1 MKKKLL
7 IGALVLVAAAVV
19 VVLKTGLFTEEKVE
33 TVVVGF
39 SPGASSTLSMIALDQ
54 GYFAKEGVKV
64 EFVSFS
70 NSSDGLAALQA
81 KKVDI
86 GLSFGTSAPL
96 TLITKGANFVIIAG
110 NQNGGHPVIAKEENA
125 HLYTGIEAFRGKVV
139 GTPRL
144 YTSDVVWRGALYEAG
159 IVPGSDCEI
168 VEFKRPVDVL
178 EAVKSGKVDVGIGS
192 TLITARAAENGL
204 AIPLF
209 SNDFKPNHPC
219 CRVVSRPDVVQE
231 KGPVLKS
238 FIKAL
243 IRAEK
248 KFREDPESAVAANV
262 RQQDWTEAY
271 ARETSLE
278 PHVNFFID
286 PNTNGVV
293 DMWKYMQATEYLD
306 PSITTDPRSFI
317 NPSLYIEA
325 LRELAAQE
333 PDPFWESLL
342 QRFTDWNS

>member
-1 MKKKLL
+1 MQKKLL
-7 IGALVLVAAAVV
+7 VAALFM
-19 VVLKTGLFTEEKVE
+19 VLTAGLFAAGKTD
-33 TVVVGF
+33 TVVVGY

-125 HLYTGIEAFRGKVV
+125 HLYTGIEAFRGKTVA
-139 GTPRL
+139 TPRL
-144 YTSDVVWRGALYEAG
+144 YTSDVVWRGALYQAG
-159 IVPGSDCEI
+159 IVPGRDLEV

-219 CRVVSRPDVVQE
+219 CRVVSRPDVVE
-231 KGPVLKS
+231 AKGAVLKS

-243 IRAEK
+243 LRAEK
-248 KFREDPESAVAANV
+248 KFREDPESAVGANI
-262 RQQDWTEAY
+262 RQQNWTEAY

-293 DMWKYMQATEYLD
+293 EMWKYMQATEYLD
-306 PSITTDPRSFI
+306 PALTLDPYSFI
-317 NPSLYIEA
+317 NTSLYIEA

-342 QRFTDWNS
+342 QRFTEWNS